1 MTQKIP
7 NDREERLEFLRN
19 LHRLRNKTSNENV
32 KIKHR
37 NFEKQYLLIKKLQAE
52 NEELKQKIAQLSECD
67 INIQVGSSY
76 KIAKMTRES
85 NAAMARFTERMRNE
99 TRKYREKS
107 DG

>member
-1 MTQKIP
+1 M
-7 NDREERLEFLRN
+7 
-19 LHRLRNKTSNENV
+19 SY
-32 KIKHR
+32 IK
-37 NFEKQYLLIKKLQAE
+37 NFEKAQMLIDELKTE
-52 NEELKQKIAQLSECD
+52 NEQLKQKIAQLSECD

-99 TRKYREKS
+99 AKKYREQS